1 MSNMFPEIE
10 EKDNA
15 VCSDIASRNES
26 HTVGAWKIRADY
38 ENAGNNV
45 ASALEKLNQEILS
58 LKEELKR
65 TQTEIHNLRVDVTK
79 INVSLTNMITKH
91 LL

>member
-1 MSNMFPEIE
+1 MSNMFPETE

-26 HTVGAWKIRADY
+26 VVGLGKIRADY
-38 ENAGNNV
+38 ENTGNNIT
-45 ASALEKLNQEILS
+45 SALEKLNQEILV

-65 TQTEIHNLRVDVTK
+65 TRTEIHNLRVDMTK
-79 INVSLTNMITKH
+79 INV
-91 LL
+91 